1 MLIINE
7 KIENLIRKSMKLKKK
22 VILKKEKSRNY
33 LKRKNANFT
42 TAKYKNENFK
52 FT

>member
-1 MLIINE
+1 
-7 KIENLIRKSMKLKKK
+7 MKLKK

-33 LKRKNANFT
+33 LKRKNVNFT